1 MAKNRE
7 LVVAQ
12 ALTGLTRRQLAQQ
25 IGPKGSDS
33 SPTETGRVSPD
44 STPGLRT
51 SQALARPTFDQE
63 RKSCGVNPNDPNA
76 RLLRYLQAT
85 PEQLAC
91 IDRILDGRP
100 EAPRP
105 VPAGP
110 LLLGMS
116 ASAQWLGVSR
126 ATLWRMIKAGRLGK
140 VEVFPGS
147 FRLRRCDLESL
158 ASGNGGCS
166 VEPLAVRPFKR
177 GRAGGS
183 QAGGIEL

>member
-1 MAKNRE
+1 MARN
-7 LVVAQ
+7 
-12 ALTGLTRRQLAQQ
+12 RQLRAARLVQGLPQLERAGQ
-25 IGPKGSDS
+25 IGTQEIDGSG
-33 SPTETGRVSPD
+33 TETGRVSPD
-44 STPGLRT
+44 STPGLRAAK
-51 SQALARPTFDQE
+51 ALARPTLDQDG
-63 RKSCGVNPNDPNA
+63 RGCGVNPNDSHA

-140 VEVFPGS
+140 VEVLPGS

-166 VEPLAVRPFKR
+166 VEPLAVRPSKR
-177 GRAGGS
+177 GRAGGPKP
-183 QAGGIEL
+183 GGLIP